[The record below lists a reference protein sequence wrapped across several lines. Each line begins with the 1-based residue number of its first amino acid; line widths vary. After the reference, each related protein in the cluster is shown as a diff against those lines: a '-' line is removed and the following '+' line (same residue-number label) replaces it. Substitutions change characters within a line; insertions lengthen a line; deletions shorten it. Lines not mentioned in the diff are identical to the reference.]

1 MIYTTIHG
9 RLVRDPELKTSTSGS
24 EYCRF
29 CVASDRYNGKEK
41 ATDFLEC
48 VAWGQKGVAISKFF
62 TKGKEIVAHGYLEST
77 RKEKD
82 GNKVTYWDAK
92 IYDFEFCG
100 SMKEAGGSAPE
111 QTDSASGMPVVEPE
125 ELPF

>member
-1 MIYTTIHG
+1 MSILTTVHG
-9 RLVRDPELKTSTSGS
+9 RLVRDPELKTTTSGT

-41 ATDFLEC
+41 VADFLEC

-62 TKGKEIVAHGYLEST
+62 TKGKEIVAQGYLESN
-77 RKEKD
+77 RSEKD
-82 GNKVTYWDAK
+82 GKKITYWDAR
-92 IYDFEFCG
+92 INDFEFCG
-100 SMKEAGGSAPE
+100 SKGDSSAPAPAVDAE
-111 QTDSASGMPVVEPE
+111 SGMEQVNTE